1 MGNQQAVTG
10 IFQIRDYRYLTI
22 AQVIS
27 SLGDWLDYLALLAL
41 VGLKWNASPMAIGFC
56 IFAFAAPAVLLGP
69 VAGALADRMER
80 KTLMIVSDL
89 VRAGLVLSIVS
100 VTSIWQ
106 LYVILALK
114 GAFEAIFT
122 PAKNGKLK
130 EILPDEYMEKATSIS
145 TVIDQGSKII
155 GPMISGVLVA
165 AFSINAAFYIDAIS
179 FLCSALLLTQVSRW
193 ASKGKSGEGAEGMWQ
208 QLVEGSRFIRKDAVL
223 WYGTLVLGAILLA
236 VMVVDSQLTV
246 LLRQIP
252 HMSPTFIATAMA
264 ASGIGMILGAGV
276 LSQRSTRSVMVAL
289 GSGSIAIGVVYGSA
303 AGFTH
308 VSISVAWATLPV
320 LFLVGGVF
328 AALVFIPFQAA
339 MQMRTPVE
347 FTGRV
352 FGTLNSVMTLSTIL
366 GPVVGGILVTTG
378 GVVGAFIG
386 CGVALVILG
395 LFILAM
401 RNKIEPRD
409 ANVAESDGRTQ
420 AAAEA

>member
-1 MGNQQAVTG
+1 MGNPQAVTG

-41 VGLKWNASPMAIGFC
+41 VGLKWNASPLAIGFC
-56 IFAFAAPAVLLGP
+56 IFAFAAPAVVLGP

-89 VRAGLVLSIVS
+89 VRAVLVLSIVW

-114 GAFEAIFT
+114 GAFQAIFT

-130 EILPDEYMEKATSIS
+130 EILPDEYMERAASIS
-145 TVIDQGSKII
+145 TVIDQGSKIV

-165 AFSINAAFYIDAIS
+165 VFSINAAFYIDAMS
-179 FLCSALLLTQVSRW
+179 FLCSALLLTRVSRW
-193 ASKGKSGEGAEGMWQ
+193 ASQRKSSEGAEGMWQ
-208 QLVEGSRFIRKDAVL
+208 QLVEGARFIRKDAVL
-223 WYGTLVLGAILLA
+223 WYGTLALGAILLV

-264 ASGIGMILGAGV
+264 ASGIGMMLGAGV
-276 LSQRSTRSVMVAL
+276 LSQRSTRSVLAAL
-289 GSGSIAIGVVYGSA
+289 GSGSTAIGVIYGSVA
-303 AGFTH
+303 SFTH
-308 VSISVAWATLPV
+308 VNITVAWAVFPV
-320 LFLVGGVF
+320 LFLVGGAF

-339 MQMRTPVE
+339 VQKRTPVE

-352 FGTLNSVMTLSTIL
+352 FGTLNSVTTMSTIL
-366 GPVVGGILVTTG
+366 GPVVGGILVTTC
-378 GVVGAFIG
+378 GVVGAFVG
-386 CGVALVILG
+386 CGIALVMLG

-401 RNKIEPRD
+401 RNKIELRD
-409 ANVAESDGRTQ
+409 ANVAESNGGTQ
-420 AAAEA
+420 EAAET